1 MDRKPWKMNG
11 PHRGGFE
18 SDRREGRFSDRR
30 DDRFS
35 DRREDRFSD
44 RREDRFSDRREDRFS
59 DRREGGRFSDR
70 REGGRFADRRAQGGR
85 RFNERRFNERR
96 DAFGVRSGPR
106 ARALE
111 NRRYAEKSDFEKN
124 AVVRLA
130 ADVAPYFE
138 NADAVNDALRH
149 LIAVAGLLKKEEK
162 KAETAPAVTEEEAE
176 VLFADADREDDVET
190 ASYGEA
196 EAKEE
201 DPAA

>member
-1 MDRKPWKMNG
+1 M
-11 PHRGGFE
+11 
-18 SDRREGRFSDRR
+18 
-30 DDRFS
+30 
-35 DRREDRFSD
+35 
-44 RREDRFSDRREDRFS
+44 
-59 DRREGGRFSDR
+59 
-70 REGGRFADRRAQGGR
+70 
-85 RFNERRFNERR
+85 
-96 DAFGVRSGPR
+96 RSGPR

-162 KAETAPAVTEEEAE
+162 KAEAAPAVTQEEAE

-196 EAKEE
+196 EGKDEE
-201 DPAA
+201 PAA

>member
-18 SDRREGRFSDRR
+18 SDHREGRFSDRR

-70 REGGRFADRRAQGGR
+70 REGGRFADRRAQGG
-85 RFNERRFNERR
+85 RRFNERR

>member
-18 SDRREGRFSDRR
+18 SDRREG
-30 DDRFS
+30 RFS

-59 DRREGGRFSDR
+59 DRRD
-70 REGGRFADRRAQGGR
+70 GGRFADRRAQGGR
-85 RFNERRFNERR
+85 RFNDRR

-149 LIAVAGLLKKEEK
+149 LIAAAGLLKKEEK
-162 KAETAPAVTEEEAE
+162 KAEAKPVVTEEEAE
-176 VLFADADREDDVET
+176 ALFADADREDDVET

-196 EAKEE
+196 ESKEE
-201 DPAA
+201 DTVA